1 MTMKMTE
8 RNLSDSSFENSA
20 KQDYDSCHYSNPVED
35 DIERKDFYHSVGKF
49 PNDFMTLNM
58 VISG

>member
-20 KQDYDSCHYSNPVED
+20 KQDYDSCHYSNPVDD
-35 DIERKDFYHSVGKF
+35 DIGRKDFYHSVGKF
-49 PNDFMTLNM
+49 PNDFTT
-58 VISG
+58 